1 MRRMTDKKT
10 LILFSIIYVV
20 VFAVMNML
28 VFFVFN
34 EKNNVFWISY
44 GFMCAAFVIQIV
56 SMFLA
61 VKALEVEAVFFGIP
75 LDRSHYSTFLPQ
87 YLYQRYL

>member
-61 VKALEVEAVFFGIP
+61 VKALEVEAVF
-75 LDRSHYSTFLPQ
+75 LEYHWYRSHYSTFLPQ